1 MQIARNLLSF
11 AAVVAI
17 APLTS
22 AAVPSGIN
30 YQGRLTNAAGV
41 PQAGNRTMN
50 LKIYDAP
57 TAGTLLYAESIG
69 SIPVD
74 ANGVYGFQF
83 GASGT
88 SNTLVTETLAIT
100 DGTALTYQK
109 TLSNTPAIIGTTSV
123 TDGTY
128 SWNEITGNPGSPA
141 AATATIISGFV
152 IGAAVTSG
160 GSGYTSAP
168 SVTIMGSGSGATAT
182 ATVSSGA
189 VSGITINST
198 GSGYTAGT
206 TITIAPPPAPFIIST
221 SAGTVTATYASA
233 PAAGQT
239 ITTTYRYTASGISGA
254 LAAGAEQWL
263 ELAVDGIIQTP
274 RQKVL
279 TVPFAIRAA
288 VADSV
293 STTDPT
299 VAANI
304 QDLNALIQRVN
315 MTGIE
320 LPGHLSDSTSGNN
333 IIGIKSSFVNTA
345 SKASWDNMTSRYL
358 SKVNLMLPGGSGS
371 GGAFEWALLVSNSI
385 DAQITRVTGNLS
397 GMSSYYNSAEIR
409 IIYSDG
415 TNSSLTQGAGD
426 FDFRNIDPEK
436 NVRKIEFYSGTSSS
450 QTAGINVT
458 KLQIYPVPNQ
468 DRYVDI
474 NLSNS
479 SKIAS
484 HVSLVT
490 NSFDQSKISY
500 SVISGQWISEK
511 LSVSLKHQ
519 IPQGTRI
526 TGLRIFLKYVPGN
539 SDFSGADLQSYSLRI
554 W

>member
-1 MQIARNLLSF
+1 MNTIRNLLSF
-11 AAVVAI
+11 ATVVTI
-17 APLTS
+17 APLAS

-30 YQGRLTNAAGV
+30 YQGRLTNAAGI

-57 TAGTLLYAESIG
+57 TAGTQLYSESIG

-88 SNTLVTETLAIT
+88 SNILVTETLAIT

-128 SWNEITGNPGSPA
+128 NWNEITGNPGSPA

-168 SVTIMGSGSGATAT
+168 SVTIIGSGSGATAT

-239 ITTTYRYTASGISGA
+239 ITTTYHY
-254 LAAGAEQWL
+254 
-263 ELAVDGIIQTP
+263 
-274 RQKVL
+274 
-279 TVPFAIRAA
+279 
-288 VADSV
+288 
-293 STTDPT
+293 
-299 VAANI
+299 
-304 QDLNALIQRVN
+304 
-315 MTGIE
+315 
-320 LPGHLSDSTSGNN
+320 HLSLYCQ
-333 IIGIKSSFVNTA
+333 
-345 SKASWDNMTSRYL
+345 WHLRC
-358 SKVNLMLPGGSGS
+358 
-371 GGAFEWALLVSNSI
+371 
-385 DAQITRVTGNLS
+385 
-397 GMSSYYNSAEIR
+397 
-409 IIYSDG
+409 
-415 TNSSLTQGAGD
+415 AGC
-426 FDFRNIDPEK
+426 R
-436 NVRKIEFYSGTSSS
+436 S
-450 QTAGINVT
+450 
-458 KLQIYPVPNQ
+458 
-468 DRYVDI
+468 
-474 NLSNS
+474 
-479 SKIAS
+479 
-484 HVSLVT
+484 
-490 NSFDQSKISY
+490 
-500 SVISGQWISEK
+500 
-511 LSVSLKHQ
+511 
-519 IPQGTRI
+519 
-526 TGLRIFLKYVPGN
+526 
-539 SDFSGADLQSYSLRI
+539 
-554 W
+554 

>member
-450 QTAGINVT
+450 QKAGINVT